1 MGYRREGSV
10 AAGILGLAGKIII
23 YVAVGF
29 LLYEGVT
36 KGYAFG
42 YEVFYPTA
50 VEAEPGTD
58 RTVAISEGETASQA
72 ADQLAEAGLIKS
84 RYVFMV
90 QAIFYD
96 YTIYPGTYE
105 LNRSMTSK
113 EVLEQLS
120 TMPAEEGEDG

>member
-1 MGYRREGSV
+1 M
-10 AAGILGLAGKIII
+10 
-23 YVAVGF
+23 
-29 LLYEGVT
+29 T
-36 KGYAFG
+36 
-42 YEVFYPTA
+42 
-50 VEAEPGTD
+50 
-58 RTVAISEGETASQA
+58 ISEGETASQA

-105 LNRSMTSK
+105 LNTSMTSK
-113 EVLEQLS
+113 EMLEQLS